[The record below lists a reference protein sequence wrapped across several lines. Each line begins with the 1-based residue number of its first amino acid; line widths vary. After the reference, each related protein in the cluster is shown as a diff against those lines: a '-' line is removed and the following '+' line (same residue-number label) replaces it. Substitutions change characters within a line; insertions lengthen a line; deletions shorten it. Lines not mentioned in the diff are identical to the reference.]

1 MLLIIF
7 ALFGRAAGHR
17 SRSQALD
24 GQFRVGG
31 PLGARFDRI
40 SISFFEDRK
49 SPLATKPGPAR
60 LSGLAR
66 QNDPVKNRPASVSY
80 PPPLPPARAIP
91 GAPLLSAAAS
101 LRGRVQILVKSEK
114 KFLNRPGSRVLI
126 SSAS

>member
-66 QNDPVKNRPASVSY
+66 QNDPVKDQPASE
-80 PPPLPPARAIP
+80 LPRRAFAPNVPESFPESAWPFSTRIP
-91 GAPLLSAAAS
+91 TGVRTDSGGERNFHS
-101 LRGRVQILVKSEK
+101 V
-114 KFLNRPGSRVLI
+114 
-126 SSAS
+126 